1 MTLQMLKTRPER
13 CKVEEA
19 VDCLAQESSFGFLVS
34 SRYLLFVLG
43 ELKKFVVCPCQGL
56 LGELKKLLFSLVS
69 SRHCLST
76 LVSSNFLFIFLVL
89 PFSGFNFFCSIV
101 LSSRNLLF
109 YIGELSFFALPQ

>member
-1 MTLQMLKTRPER
+1 MLKTRPER

-56 LGELKKLLFSLVS
+56 LGELKKFVVCPCQGLLGELKKLLF
-69 SRHCLST
+69 
-76 LVSSNFLFIFLVL
+76 FL
-89 PFSGFNFFCSIV
+89 
-101 LSSRNLLF
+101 
-109 YIGELSFFALPQ
+109 GELKTLFVNFGEQQFFVHLFGSTF

>member
-1 MTLQMLKTRPER
+1 MLKTRPER

-56 LGELKKLLFSLVS
+56 LGELKKLLF
-69 SRHCLST
+69 
-76 LVSSNFLFIFLVL
+76 FL
-89 PFSGFNFFCSIV
+89 
-101 LSSRNLLF
+101 
-109 YIGELSFFALPQ
+109 GELKTLFVNFGEQQFFVHLFGSTF